1 MTLGEVL
8 DALLAG
14 QKISAKVKNNKIIL
28 APAALPMQKGSLLE
42 HYYLSGYVQE
52 RVSLE
57 PLPFAFIKASPS
69 GLVCQANIKGYYTM
83 SLPAGVHKL
92 IVLYAGYPP
101 KTIEVTISAS
111 KQMNLAIQ
119 SDTLPAVKLSSANKL
134 LKDGGSI
141 ASKYLSNAY
150 TNVLGDA
157 DPVRSVYLLPGN
169 IETQELMGKMVVRGG
184 DPSHNLILLDGSRV
198 YNPTHLLGEI
208 SIVNETSMK
217 TIRQFKNDFPAYL
230 NDALSG
236 VTEVTTKDGNMAKWQ
251 GTASAS
257 LLAGAFTIEGPL
269 IKNKTAIMASVRQSW
284 RTPVIRLLED
294 DYKANFYD
302 IHLKVTQLINSRH
315 KIMLS
320 GYAGNDLL
328 NLKNESVL
336 KQQHWG
342 NRLVNISWNYALS
355 NKVFL
360 NTYAGISKYKT
371 IADVDQGNAIDSIT
385 NTPQRISFTNE
396 ASITEAEAK
405 TQMDITSIKNV
416 RLKIGANGSSTTI
429 QPLHTIASKEVRQLN
444 LVENDMQ
451 PMSYKTYGLFCEQE
465 IKPFTSFFIR
475 PAVYLN
481 RYFYRDY
488 THTSLQPRLFMSYR
502 FLQTNQFTFSYARMN
517 QFLHQVS
524 RLDLGAISDFWV
536 PSTRMLPPAQSNTI
550 NLGYKKKI
558 TKDLRLS
565 VDVYYKT
572 MKHITNFAEG
582 GNVFYDV
589 RQWEDNIRTGKG
601 RSYGTEILL
610 LRKAEK
616 WSAQLAYTLSWSSRQ
631 FPDMNKGAWYPYK
644 YDRRHVL
651 NIAFNYQLKKWIE
664 ANCIGTFNTGD
675 WMWLIPASTSNPNG
689 SISTATTFVNP
700 SSATLSYNHL
710 NGQRTPSAYRFN
722 CNTTIQL
729 KASPTFSHRISAG
742 INTLFAADNISFFSI
757 PWMIQTN
764 QASGNMTVKKTL
776 NLLGYIS
783 YTLSF

>member
-57 PLPFAFIKASPS
+57 PLPFAFIKAFPS

-92 IVLYAGYPP
+92 TVLYAGYPP

-184 DPSHNLILLDGSRV
+184 DPSHNLFLLDGSRV

-342 NRLVNISWNYALS
+342 NRMANISWNYALS

-385 NTPQRISFTNE
+385 NTPKEFLLRM
-396 ASITEAEAK
+396 K
-405 TQMDITSIKNV
+405 HRLR
-416 RLKIGANGSSTTI
+416 RLKLKLRWTLLLS
-429 QPLHTIASKEVRQLN
+429 
-444 LVENDMQ
+444 
-451 PMSYKTYGLFCEQE
+451 KTYGL
-465 IKPFTSFFIR
+465 R
-475 PAVYLN
+475 
-481 RYFYRDY
+481 
-488 THTSLQPRLFMSYR
+488 
-502 FLQTNQFTFSYARMN
+502 
-517 QFLHQVS
+517 
-524 RLDLGAISDFWV
+524 
-536 PSTRMLPPAQSNTI
+536 
-550 NLGYKKKI
+550 
-558 TKDLRLS
+558 
-565 VDVYYKT
+565 
-572 MKHITNFAEG
+572 
-582 GNVFYDV
+582 
-589 RQWEDNIRTGKG
+589 
-601 RSYGTEILL
+601 
-610 LRKAEK
+610 
-616 WSAQLAYTLSWSSRQ
+616 
-631 FPDMNKGAWYPYK
+631 
-644 YDRRHVL
+644 
-651 NIAFNYQLKKWIE
+651 
-664 ANCIGTFNTGD
+664 
-675 WMWLIPASTSNPNG
+675 
-689 SISTATTFVNP
+689 
-700 SSATLSYNHL
+700 
-710 NGQRTPSAYRFN
+710 
-722 CNTTIQL
+722 
-729 KASPTFSHRISAG
+729 
-742 INTLFAADNISFFSI
+742 
-757 PWMIQTN
+757 
-764 QASGNMTVKKTL
+764 
-776 NLLGYIS
+776 
-783 YTLSF
+783 